1 MDATGTIIVTPN
13 NTVGAASSSP
23 TLCINTALTA
33 ITHTTT
39 GATGIG
45 TATGL
50 PAGVSAAWASNT
62 ITITGTP
69 TASGTFN
76 YTIPLTGGCGSVNAT
91 GTITV
96 NPDSVGGTV
105 ASNQTI
111 CYGTEPGDLTLSGYT
126 GSVVKW
132 QSSSDVGFS
141 SPTDIVETSAT
152 LAGTTIG
159 SLTTNTYFRAVVQS
173 GVCSV
178 DYSSSVLITID
189 ALTVGGTVSADQTI
203 CSGSQPADLTLTGHT
218 GSVIKWESSLD
229 SSFSSPTDI
238 FITSTTLTGVT
249 IGALTQDTYFR
260 AVVQNG
266 SCDVDESSYVLITVN
281 DPSVGGSV
289 TGGTAICSGST
300 SGLLTLSGHTGSVV
314 RWEYSVSP
322 FTSWTTIANTIPTYT
337 SGALT
342 QTTQFR
348 AVVQSGVCTEV
359 NSSATSV
366 TINSTT
372 WSSGAW
378 SNGAPNSTTAA
389 IISDAFI
396 SAGTDLNACS
406 LTVDNLVS
414 VIISS
419 GDTVNLNGPINV
431 DLGGFVRFKNNAN
444 LIQTGSTNTNSGA
457 LIIERNSSALKRLD
471 YTLWSSPVSGS
482 FSNPDSGSLG
492 SQTLL
497 AFSPQTSNIAP
508 TNIRFYTYNTFT
520 NLYDVAIPETT
531 TFDIAKG
538 YLIRMPN
545 NHPKT
550 TPTIWTGEFA
560 GVPNNGDYSY
570 TLDDGGGLG
579 ERFNLV
585 GNPYPSPIDAT
596 AFVNDSNN
604 SSSITGT
611 LYFWRK
617 TNNAKSPTYCTLT
630 LAGFVSNF
638 QSNLESQVFDP
649 NDVIQTGQ
657 GFFVEAQATGSGTV
671 NFNNSMRIDNHANQF
686 FKTAANATSS
696 INTIERNRIWLNASN
711 SAGAFSQT
719 MVGYITNAT
728 QDVDPKIDGKY
739 FNKGNIALTSMIG
752 TARYAIQGRAL
763 PFDANDVVRLN
774 LKITTAGNYTIAIDH
789 VDGLFSGGS
798 QSIYLRDND
807 TGTIQDL
814 NTGGYT
820 FASTAGIFANRFDLL
835 YQLPLGYYVPT
846 FNENQVVIYENQ
858 SGEFVINTSNVNMAF
873 VKVFDIRGRFLE
885 TKTNINSNQTTVNTG
900 LANEVLLV
908 QITSEEGI
916 TVTKK
921 VIK

>member
-1 MDATGTIIVTPN
+1 M
-13 NTVGAASSSP
+13 
-23 TLCINTALTA
+23 
-33 ITHTTT
+33 
-39 GATGIG
+39 
-45 TATGL
+45 
-50 PAGVSAAWASNT
+50 
-62 ITITGTP
+62 
-69 TASGTFN
+69 
-76 YTIPLTGGCGSVNAT
+76 
-91 GTITV
+91 
-96 NPDSVGGTV
+96 
-105 ASNQTI
+105 
-111 CYGTEPGDLTLSGYT
+111 
-126 GSVVKW
+126 
-132 QSSSDVGFS
+132 
-141 SPTDIVETSAT
+141 
-152 LAGTTIG
+152 
-159 SLTTNTYFRAVVQS
+159 
-173 GVCSV
+173 
-178 DYSSSVLITID
+178 
-189 ALTVGGTVSADQTI
+189 
-203 CSGSQPADLTLTGHT
+203 
-218 GSVIKWESSLD
+218 
-229 SSFSSPTDI
+229 
-238 FITSTTLTGVT
+238 
-249 IGALTQDTYFR
+249 
-260 AVVQNG
+260 
-266 SCDVDESSYVLITVN
+266 
-281 DPSVGGSV
+281 
-289 TGGTAICSGST
+289 
-300 SGLLTLSGHTGSVV
+300 
-314 RWEYSVSP
+314 
-322 FTSWTTIANTIPTYT
+322 
-337 SGALT
+337 
-342 QTTQFR
+342 
-348 AVVQSGVCTEV
+348 
-359 NSSATSV
+359 
-366 TINSTT
+366 
-372 WSSGAW
+372 
-378 SNGAPNSTTAA
+378 
-389 IISDAFI
+389 
-396 SAGTDLNACS
+396 
-406 LTVDNLVS
+406 
-414 VIISS
+414 
-419 GDTVNLNGPINV
+419 NGPINV

-873 VKVFDIRGRFLE
+873 VKVFDIRGRLLE